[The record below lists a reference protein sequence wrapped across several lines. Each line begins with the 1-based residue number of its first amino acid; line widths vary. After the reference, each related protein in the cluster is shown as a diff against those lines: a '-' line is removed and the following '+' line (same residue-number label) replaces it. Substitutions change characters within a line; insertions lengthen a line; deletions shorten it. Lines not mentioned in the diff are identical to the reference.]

1 MKTALAAGAI
11 VAALLTAPVAVLP
24 GGVHAQAAGFEVP
37 DGFVTVPDDGQSSAS
52 EDWEPILS
60 VRPEDG
66 PFAELTSL
74 SLRRVKGSVDDPDAW
89 LKERLT
95 VDVPTDAE
103 VGAVLD
109 SPDSPFADPA
119 FEVLRQAMPQ
129 LFAGL
134 RGLGRIGAE
143 LCDKPQAA
151 YNAAGSLREMYC
163 TFQIGP
169 LRQYMLLRLQK
180 VGGDWYYTEI
190 KTANDRRLRELVAV
204 ANTFAR

>member
-1 MKTALAAGAI
+1 LRIRRASWALAAALFCGAAAT
-11 VAALLTAPVAVLP
+11 AALGSAPA
-24 GGVHAQAAGFEVP
+24 HAGSFQVP
-37 DGFVTVPDDGQSSAS
+37 DGFVAAPETSPSPSK
-52 EDWEPILS
+52 DWEPVLS
-60 VRPEDG
+60 VRPKDG

-74 SLRRVKGSVDDPDAW
+74 SLRRVKGPVDDPDAW

-103 VGAVLD
+103 VDAVID

-180 VGGDWYYTEI
+180 VGPDWYYTEI
-190 KTANDRRLRELVAV
+190 KTANDRRLRELVAI
-204 ANTFAR
+204 ANTFAG

>member
-1 MKTALAAGAI
+1 MRITRTPVLGLAALAVAQVAGAI
-11 VAALLTAPVAVLP
+11 AVP
-24 GGVHAQAAGFEVP
+24 RQASGASFEVP
-37 DGFVTVPDDGQSSAS
+37 DGFVAVPEEGPSTSK
-52 EDWEPILS
+52 DWEPVLS
-60 VRPEDG
+60 VRPKDT

-74 SLRRVKGSVDDPDAW
+74 SLRRVKGPVDDPDAW

-95 VDVPTDAE
+95 VDVPSDAE

-143 LCDKPQAA
+143 LCDKPQEA
-151 YNAAGSLREMYC
+151 YNASGSLRELYC
-163 TFQIGP
+163 T
-169 LRQYMLLRLQK
+169 
-180 VGGDWYYTEI
+180 
-190 KTANDRRLRELVAV
+190 
-204 ANTFAR
+204 

>member
-1 MKTALAAGAI
+1 MRITRASVLGLAALAVAQVAGAI
-11 VAALLTAPVAVLP
+11 AVP
-24 GGVHAQAAGFEVP
+24 RQAGAAGFEVP
-37 DGFVTVPDDGQSSAS
+37 DGFVAVPEDGPPPAK
-52 EDWEPILS
+52 DWEPVLS
-60 VRPEDG
+60 VRPKDS

-74 SLRRVKGSVDDPDAW
+74 SLRRVKGPVEDPDAW

-95 VDVPTDAE
+95 VDVPSDAE

-119 FEVLRQAMPQ
+119 FDVLRQAMPQ

-143 LCDKPQAA
+143 LCDKPQGA

-190 KTANDRRLRELVAV
+190 KTANDRRLRELIGI

>member
-1 MKTALAAGAI
+1 MRITR
-11 VAALLTAPVAVLP
+11 AALLVLGGLAASHAAGLLAASAPAR
-24 GGVHAQAAGFEVP
+24 AAGFEIP
-37 DGFVTVPDDGQSSAS
+37 DGFVSVPETSPSAS
-52 EDWEPILS
+52 RDWEPVLA

-74 SLRRVKGSVDDPDAW
+74 SLRRVKGAVDDPDAW
-89 LKERLT
+89 LKNRLT
-95 VDVPTDAE
+95 VDVPSDAE

-119 FEVLRQAMPQ
+119 FEVLRQALPQ

-143 LCDKPQAA
+143 LCDVPQAA

-169 LRQYMLLRLQK
+169 LRQYMLLRLQN

-190 KTANDRRLRELVAV
+190 KTANDRRLRELIGI
-204 ANTFAR
+204 ANTFTR

>member
-1 MKTALAAGAI
+1 LRITRASFLVAASLAVAQVACGAAGSGEAH
-11 VAALLTAPVAVLP
+11 
-24 GGVHAQAAGFEVP
+24 GAGFEVP
-37 DGFVTVPDDGQSSAS
+37 EGFVAVPETNPSLSK
-52 EDWEPILS
+52 DWEPVLS
-60 VRPEDG
+60 VRPKDG

-74 SLRRVKGSVDDPDAW
+74 SLRKVAGPVNDPDAW

-103 VGAVLD
+103 VTAVLD

-119 FEVLRQAMPQ
+119 FDVLRQAMPQ

-143 LCDKPQAA
+143 LCDEPQAA

-169 LRQYMLLRLQK
+169 LRQYMLLRLQH
-180 VGGDWYYTEI
+180 VQGDWYYTEI
-190 KTANDRRLRELVAV
+190 KTANDRRLRELVNI
-204 ANTFAR
+204 ANTFAG

>member
-1 MKTALAAGAI
+1 LRITRASLALAAAV
-11 VAALLTAPVAVLP
+11 VAAPLAAAALAPGAA
-24 GGVHAQAAGFEVP
+24 HAGSFQVP
-37 DGFVTVPDDGQSSAS
+37 DGFVATPETSPSPS
-52 EDWEPILS
+52 KDWEPVLS
-60 VRPEDG
+60 VRPKDG

-74 SLRRVKGSVDDPDAW
+74 SLRRVKGPVDDPDAW

-95 VDVPTDAE
+95 VDVPSDAE
-103 VGAVLD
+103 VETVLD

-180 VGGDWYYTEI
+180 VGSDWYYTEI
-190 KTANDRRLRELVAV
+190 KTANDRRLRELVNI
-204 ANTFAR
+204 ANTFAG

>member
-1 MKTALAAGAI
+1 MRITR
-11 VAALLTAPVAVLP
+11 AALLVLGVLAASHAAGLLAASAPAR
-24 GGVHAQAAGFEVP
+24 AAGFEIP
-37 DGFVTVPDDGQSSAS
+37 DGFVSVPETSPSAS
-52 EDWEPILS
+52 RDWEPVLA

-74 SLRRVKGSVDDPDAW
+74 SLRRVKGAVDDPDAW
-89 LKERLT
+89 LKNRLT
-95 VDVPTDAE
+95 VDVPSDAE

-119 FEVLRQAMPQ
+119 FEVLRQALPQ

-143 LCDKPQAA
+143 LCDVPQAA

-169 LRQYMLLRLQK
+169 LRQYMLLRLQN

-190 KTANDRRLRELVAV
+190 KTANDRRLRELIGI
-204 ANTFAR
+204 ANTFTR